1 MKTKLVLWGENA
13 QNERVLLALQ
23 LHTDTNKVSVW
34 HFPESVATPEFTQL
48 MLDEWRN
55 DKEVAFPEGTT
66 PVERDLS
73 VTESILPDDLKA
85 EKPDAI
91 TRAQT
96 EWHFIVLSS
105 KMHDALK
112 SELAGLGDKIN
123 SMEKYSYELWDNLKN
138 YWNKVQDNV
147 RDKNLFRE
155 HADELR
161 VTSNALFD
169 KLKAA
174 RTVVSQEFEQ
184 NSKKWYDNFNAKL
197 NDIEKLINEG
207 MNARFPQIFDQLRD
221 TQNQFRDQKMTKDH
235 GNEVW
240 ARIDNLFKAFKEKK
254 YGPQSAGSSQ
264 QSNGNQRQNGGGGL
278 EDAVSKMKASIDRDK
293 KDLEYEQRRADNSAN
308 QLEEQLRM
316 ARINIIKD
324 RINSKT
330 VKYDDMLKT
339 KQEADAR
346 LAAKKAKD
354 DAAKAKAE
362 ADKVKAEEM
371 KAAQQTAT
379 PAPAITEEHKETS
392 KSETDSTKAEAHHE
406 ASKSETDSTK
416 AEAHH
421 EAPQPE
427 TGSTKAEAHHEA
439 PQSETGS
446 KTAEAHHDTPIVPE
460 HEVKV
465 KSNIMAEHDTTR
477 LAEADLPAQSKEGAP
492 HNDHVHSLNEEDAKE
507 A

>member
-34 HFPESVATPEFTQL
+34 SFPESVATPEFTQL

-55 DKEVAFPEGTT
+55 DKEVAFPEHTT
-66 PVERDLS
+66 SVDRDLS
-73 VTESILPDDLKA
+73 VTESILPEGLKA
-85 EKPDAI
+85 EKPEAI
-91 TRAQT
+91 SRAQT

-112 SELAGLGDKIN
+112 SELAGLSDKIN
-123 SMEKYSYELWDNLKN
+123 GMEKYNYELWDNLKN

-169 KLKAA
+169 KLKVA
-174 RTVVSQEFEQ
+174 RTAVSQEFEQ
-184 NSKKWYDNFNAKL
+184 NSKKWYDNFNTKL
-197 NDIEKLINEG
+197 NDIEKRINEG

-254 YGPQSAGSSQ
+254 YGPQSANSQ
-264 QSNGNQRQNGGGGL
+264 QPSGNNNQKQGGGL

-330 VKYDDMLKT
+330 VKYDDMVKT
-339 KQEADAR
+339 KLEADAR
-346 LAAKKAKD
+346 FAAKKAKD
-354 DAAKAKAE
+354 DAAKEKAE
-362 ADKVKAEEM
+362 ADKAKAEEL
-371 KAAQQTAT
+371 KATQQQAAAAV
-379 PAPAITEEHKETS
+379 PV
-392 KSETDSTKAEAHHE
+392 AEAHTETHTPEVHTAETHSPEVHTE
-406 ASKSETDSTK
+406 AHTPDVPKTQDVVAKITDSDHNVATFD
-416 AEAHH
+416 AEQ
-421 EAPQPE
+421 EI
-427 TGSTKAEAHHEA
+427 KV
-439 PQSETGS
+439 
-446 KTAEAHHDTPIVPE
+446 TP
-460 HEVKV
+460 
-465 KSNIMAEHDTTR
+465 NIMAEHDTTR
-477 LAEADLPAQSKEGAP
+477 LAEAQAPAHSKEGNA
-492 HNDHVHSLNEEDAKE
+492 HKDHVELVKDEEVKE

>member
-13 QNERVLLALQ
+13 QNERILLALQ

-34 HFPESVATPEFTQL
+34 SFPESVATPEFTQL

-55 DKEVAFPEGTT
+55 DKEVAFPEHTMSI
-66 PVERDLS
+66 ERDLS
-73 VTESILPDDLKA
+73 VTESILPEDLKA
-85 EKPDAI
+85 EKPEAI

-112 SELAGLGDKIN
+112 SELAGLSDKIN
-123 SMEKYSYELWDNLKN
+123 AMEKYNYELWDNLKN

-169 KLKAA
+169 KLKVA
-174 RTVVSQEFEQ
+174 RTAVSQEFEQ
-184 NSKKWYDNFNAKL
+184 NSKKWYDNFSTKL
-197 NDIEKLINEG
+197 NDIEKRINEG

-254 YGPQSAGSSQ
+254 YGPQSANSQ
-264 QSNGNQRQNGGGGL
+264 QQTGGNNQKQGGGL
-278 EDAVSKMKASIDRDK
+278 EDAVGKMKASIDRDK

-330 VKYDDMLKT
+330 VKYDDMVKT

-346 LAAKKAKD
+346 FAAKKAKD
-354 DAAKAKAE
+354 DAAKEKAE
-362 ADKVKAEEM
+362 ADKAKAEEK
-371 KAAQQTAT
+371 KAAQQAAAEEPVAEVHTE
-379 PAPAITEEHKETS
+379 APHTETVASTSAAPVETVHTEE
-392 KSETDSTKAEAHHE
+392 DMPA
-406 ASKSETDSTK
+406 
-416 AEAHH
+416 
-421 EAPQPE
+421 
-427 TGSTKAEAHHEA
+427 
-439 PQSETGS
+439 
-446 KTAEAHHDTPIVPE
+446 HDTVTEIHDTAHNVATFDPE
-460 HEVKV
+460 QEIKV
-465 KSNIMAEHDTTR
+465 TPNIMAEHDTSR
-477 LAEADLPAQSKEGAP
+477 LAEADLPAHSEEVTTHK
-492 HNDHVHSLNEEDAKE
+492 DHIKFVKDEDVKE